1 MISVGIS
8 EGFHDAAMSVIRGQ
22 DIVYA
27 SHSERYSKKKNDRWI
42 HKKQW
47 DVHID
52 YWDFYATKDTWYDN
66 VAFYENY
73 FWKNTR
79 NWWSGQP
86 KLQYNRKY
94 SHVFRHHE
102 THAAAGYYTSPFN
115 ECNVIVI
122 DSIGEWD
129 TVSIW
134 KCKDNKMKKIK
145 SWKYP
150 YSLGLFYSAI
160 TERVGFKPNEEE
172 YITMGMAA
180 YGDPTK
186 HDLEYLLYQN
196 NHRGLNELL
205 PHMHPYDLAASAQNL
220 YETKLLELLRYCEYS
235 NLVLMGGCALNCVAN
250 SKIPERFNIW
260 IMPSPGDAG
269 SSLGA
274 AALIEKKKLKW
285 QHPYLGY
292 DIKQEVNPKEVVH
305 HILQHGYC
313 GIANGRAE
321 FGPRALGNRSLLADP
336 RLDIKDTVNEIK
348 RREKFR
354 PFAPAILEEFADE
367 YFEGRKNRYMQFTSK
382 AMHDYKSVIQVDGTS
397 RVQTVEIGCVS
408 ILRDILEE
416 FYSQTGCPMLLNTSL
431 NIKGKPIVNTWEDAI
446 EFERK
451 YNVKVF

>member
-150 YSLGLFYSAI
+150 Y
-160 TERVGFKPNEEE
+160 
-172 YITMGMAA
+172 
-180 YGDPTK
+180 
-186 HDLEYLLYQN
+186 
-196 NHRGLNELL
+196 
-205 PHMHPYDLAASAQNL
+205 
-220 YETKLLELLRYCEYS
+220 
-235 NLVLMGGCALNCVAN
+235 
-250 SKIPERFNIW
+250 
-260 IMPSPGDAG
+260 
-269 SSLGA
+269 
-274 AALIEKKKLKW
+274 
-285 QHPYLGY
+285 
-292 DIKQEVNPKEVVH
+292 
-305 HILQHGYC
+305 
-313 GIANGRAE
+313 
-321 FGPRALGNRSLLADP
+321 
-336 RLDIKDTVNEIK
+336 
-348 RREKFR
+348 
-354 PFAPAILEEFADE
+354 
-367 YFEGRKNRYMQFTSK
+367 
-382 AMHDYKSVIQVDGTS
+382 
-397 RVQTVEIGCVS
+397 
-408 ILRDILEE
+408 
-416 FYSQTGCPMLLNTSL
+416 
-431 NIKGKPIVNTWEDAI
+431 
-446 EFERK
+446 
-451 YNVKVF
+451 